1 MKLRKEGRESPD
13 LFIEKETIWEGRFRS
28 QEVTATPKVGDKFRG
43 LITGATYVVKKI
55 EGKMVLL
62 EEQNG
67 KSQVLTELSNLKLF
81 YDKEEKEE
89 KTKPRYGT
97 VNLEKR
103 KHPRFSV
110 DLPIEYYRIDSSVS
124 YAGRGLNIS
133 EGGLLIYFPEQMDV
147 SQYLRLKLFFSL
159 GSELNIVKVL
169 AEVVW
174 MDNRFSK
181 DRENYP
187 YGVKFIDI
195 SPEDGIKLRNFL
207 TSLFFPL

>member
-1 MKLRKEGRESPD
+1 VKLRKEGRESPD
-13 LFIEKETIWEGRFRS
+13 LFIEKETIGEGRFRS
-28 QEVTATPKVGDKFRG
+28 QEVTAMPKVGDKFKG

-103 KHPRFSV
+103 RHPRFSI

-147 SQYLRLKLFFSL
+147 SQYLRLKLFL
-159 GSELNIVKVL
+159 PIGSELSAIEVL
-169 AEVVW
+169 AEVAW
-174 MDNRFSK
+174 MDIHLGESWGDYRC
-181 DRENYP
+181 
-187 YGVKFIDI
+187 GVKFIDI
-195 SPEDGIKLRNFL
+195 FLEDMTKLKNVL
-207 TSLFFPL
+207 KSLSLL